1 MWKALAGKCPN
12 ALQPMEFN
20 LPKPILYL
28 ITRGATA
35 ETTTP
40 ASEEFRHILLQVS
53 TAVAVG
59 IQLIQIREKNLPARV
74 LFELTASVVAI
85 ARGSSTRILVN
96 DRADVAA
103 SAGAHGV
110 HLTMRSLMPA
120 LIRKTFGADFLI
132 GASTHSLDEAREAQK
147 GGADFAVFGPIF
159 PSPSK
164 ERYGAPLGMDRL
176 AEAVREMQP
185 FPLIALGG
193 ISTRNAR
200 ECLRAGAG
208 GIAGISLFSEPDT
221 LARTIE
227 AISDLREPDLTGVTK

>member
-1 MWKALAGKCPN
+1 MK
-12 ALQPMEFN
+12 FN

-28 ITRGATA
+28 ITRGETA

-40 ASEEFRHILLQVS
+40 ASAEFRNIQLQVS
-53 TAVAVG
+53 TAVAAG

-103 SAGAHGV
+103 GAGAHGV
-110 HLTMRSLMPA
+110 HLTRRSLLPA
-120 LIRKTFGADFLI
+120 LIRETFGANFLI

-164 ERYGAPLGMDRL
+164 ERYGAPLGVDRL
-176 AEAVREMQP
+176 AEAARELAP

-193 ISTRNAR
+193 ISDRNAR
-200 ECLRAGAG
+200 ECLHAGAN
-208 GIAGISLFSEPDT
+208 GIAGISLFSEPKT

-227 AISDLREPDLTGVTK
+227 VISELREPDLTGVAK

>member
-1 MWKALAGKCPN
+1 
-12 ALQPMEFN
+12 MELN

-40 ASEEFRHILLQVS
+40 ASEEFRHIQLQVS
-53 TAVAVG
+53 AAVAAG
-59 IQLIQIREKNLPARV
+59 FQLIQIREKHLPARI
-74 LFELTASVVAI
+74 LLELTASAVAL

-103 SAGAHGV
+103 GAGAHGV
-110 HLTMRSLMPA
+110 HLTTRSLMPA
-120 LIRKTFGADFLI
+120 LIRKTFGAKFLI
-132 GASTHSLDEAREAQK
+132 GASTHSLDEAREAQE

-164 ERYGAPLGMDRL
+164 ERYGRPLGVEGL
-176 AEAVREMQP
+176 AEAVRELAP

-193 ISTRNAR
+193 ISHSNAR
-200 ECLRAGAG
+200 ECLRAGTS
-208 GIAGISLFSEPDT
+208 GIAGISLFSEPNT

-227 AISDLREPDLTGVTK
+227 LISDLREPDLTGVAK

>member
-1 MWKALAGKCPN
+1 
-12 ALQPMEFN
+12 MEFN

-40 ASEEFRHILLQVS
+40 ASEEFRHIQLQVS
-53 TAVAVG
+53 TAVAAG
-59 IQLIQIREKNLPARV
+59 IQLIQIREKNLAARV
-74 LFELTASVVAI
+74 LFELTVSAVAI

-103 SAGAHGV
+103 GAGAHGV
-110 HLTMRSLMPA
+110 HLTTRSLLPA
-120 LIRKTFGADFLI
+120 LIRKTFGAKFLI
-132 GASTHSLDEAREAQK
+132 GASTHSLDEARQAQK

-159 PSPSK
+159 PSPAK
-164 ERYGAPLGMDRL
+164 ERYGAPLGVDRL
-176 AEAVREMQP
+176 AEAARKMTS

-193 ISTRNAR
+193 ISHKNAR
-200 ECLRAGAG
+200 ECLRAGAS
-208 GIAGISLFSEPDT
+208 GIAGISLFSEPET

-227 AISDLREPDLTGVTK
+227 VLSDLQEPDLTGVAK

>member
-1 MWKALAGKCPN
+1 
-12 ALQPMEFN
+12 MEFN

-40 ASEEFRHILLQVS
+40 ASEEFRHIQLQVS
-53 TAVAVG
+53 NAVAAG
-59 IQLIQIREKNLPARV
+59 IQLIQIREKKLSARV
-74 LFELTASVVAI
+74 LFELTASSVAI

-103 SAGAHGV
+103 GAGAHGV
-110 HLTMRSLMPA
+110 HLTTRSLTPA
-120 LIRKTFGADFLI
+120 LIRRTFGANFLI

-147 GGADFAVFGPIF
+147 RGADFAVFGPIF

-164 ERYGAPLGMDRL
+164 ERYGAPLGVTRL
-176 AEAVREMQP
+176 AEAAREMTP

-193 ISTRNAR
+193 ISRKNAM
-200 ECLRAGAG
+200 ECLRAGAS
-208 GIAGISLFSEPDT
+208 GIAGISLFGEPDT
-221 LARTIE
+221 LASTIE
-227 AISDLREPDLTGVTK
+227 AISDLQGPI